1 MKIKLLKT
9 ERIEKIFQSFLKQN
23 PNPTT
28 ELNYSNIAITCK
40 RNIIVLNIYSNKML
54 MAYGFMGRLFNILRK
69 YHIVIDLIATSE
81 VNVSLTIENKEL
93 PASLL
98 KDLAE
103 IGKVTLQKNMS
114 IISVVGKGLKKQM
127 GASGKIFSTL
137 GKAGINIEII
147 SQGSSEINISCVIR
161 SQDADR
167 ALVVL
172 HKAMIE

>member
-1 MKIKLLKT
+1 MISILIPAFPRV
-9 ERIEKIFQSFLKQN
+9 ENIFPDAPICFFKPL
-23 PNPTT
+23 PTT
-28 ELNYSNIAITCK
+28 
-40 RNIIVLNIYSNKML
+40 L
-54 MAYGFMGRLFNILRK
+54 M
-69 YHIVIDLIATSE
+69 IDLIATSE

-161 SQDADR
+161 SQDADK

>member
-1 MKIKLLKT
+1 M
-9 ERIEKIFQSFLKQN
+9 
-23 PNPTT
+23 
-28 ELNYSNIAITCK
+28 
-40 RNIIVLNIYSNKML
+40 
-54 MAYGFMGRLFNILRK
+54 
-69 YHIVIDLIATSE
+69 IDLIATSE

-161 SQDADR
+161 SQDADK
-167 ALVVL
+167 ALIVL